1 MHEEI
6 QRVFSCPLT
15 EQRHS
20 HCLWSAA
27 VLQRVIRHLFFFFF
41 FPQRFSTGEASGMAA
56 AKGLAVGNCFAH
68 CKVVWISSGSS
79 PSIHIMVRVPKASH
93 HFQFV
98 LGFTS
103 LVFWV
108 LECLTNLIT
117 RIFVWV
123 FCFFFFVGYI
133 FLTHAPSPRNVLEGF

>member
-1 MHEEI
+1 
-6 QRVFSCPLT
+6 
-15 EQRHS
+15 
-20 HCLWSAA
+20 
-27 VLQRVIRHLFFFFF
+27 
-41 FPQRFSTGEASGMAA
+41 MAA

-79 PSIHIMVRVPKASH
+79 LSIYIMVRVPKASL

-108 LECLTNLIT
+108 LECLTNLIPQ
-117 RIFVWV
+117 IFVWV
-123 FCFFFFVGYI
+123 FLFFFFVGY
-133 FLTHAPSPRNVLEGF
+133 FFFNTRTVPPQHLRRLLDVK

>member
-1 MHEEI
+1 
-6 QRVFSCPLT
+6 
-15 EQRHS
+15 
-20 HCLWSAA
+20 
-27 VLQRVIRHLFFFFF
+27 
-41 FPQRFSTGEASGMAA
+41 MAA

-79 PSIHIMVRVPKASH
+79 LSIYIKVRVPKASL

-108 LECLTNLIT
+108 LECLTNLIPQ
-117 RIFVWV
+117 IFVWGFLV
-123 FCFFFFVGYI
+123 FFCWIFFFNTRTVPPQH
-133 FLTHAPSPRNVLEGF
+133 LRRLLDVEE